1 MWVVLFNEPDFPIA
15 TPALEA
21 LLEADGGRGFSEPG
35 LENQA
40 INAVFPCEAGRQLR
54 AMLRD
59 PAFQAA
65 GDADVERAVLAAG
78 EDVDPVGH
86 GGASR

>member
-35 LENQA
+35 LGPVEIHRELITA
-40 INAVFPCEAGRQLR
+40 EA
-54 AMLRD
+54 M
-59 PAFQAA
+59 
-65 GDADVERAVLAAG
+65 
-78 EDVDPVGH
+78 
-86 GGASR
+86 